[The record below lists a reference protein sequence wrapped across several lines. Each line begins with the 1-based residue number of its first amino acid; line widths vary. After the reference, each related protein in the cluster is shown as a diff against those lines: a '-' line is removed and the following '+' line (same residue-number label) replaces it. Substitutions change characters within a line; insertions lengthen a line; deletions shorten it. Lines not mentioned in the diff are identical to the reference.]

1 VGAAVPIG
9 LYPMNR
15 FLPLIT
21 CLFIGMAAT
30 LVSSCASYVV
40 PETVLP
46 PLMVPPPSAGLAYES
61 GSAAGLH
68 YGPPIGV
75 RYGYYI
81 PPPEPYYGP
90 PPHQY
95 YRPAEPTLGDEQY
108 YGSYGPPP
116 DDDDQ
121 YYPPPGGPQYQP
133 PNNAPLYG
141 PPPGYGPPPYT
152 R

>member
-81 PPPEPYYGP
+81 PPP
-90 PPHQY
+90 
-95 YRPAEPTLGDEQY
+95 